1 MCLENIKIILKQL
14 LENFNRYI
22 YIFLIFFININNFT
36 TNIICTVKN
45 KIIGNKYD
53 NLIVSIDYLNHIDY
67 IKEEIYLLS
76 FYKKF
81 LLLFNYNLI
90 DYDIDEKINKKIFK
104 IINSNNHGYLKIIYY
119 DTEIE
124 NIILINLNNFKNR
137 KYLFKQS
144 KKNIRNIIQNF
155 ITNNVTYG
163 DEKIL
168 YAELK
173 YNNSKENITKIY
185 KKLKNSFKEDNIRL
199 YDLLL
204 LLNSDICYTNELNK
218 LNLNNFS
225 LIVTDGNL
233 EEKIYKSEDYINYST
248 FYEELAN
255 NELRK

>member
-119 DTEIE
+119 DTKIE

-155 ITNNVTYG
+155 ITNKVTYG